1 MNKITIQDILD
12 YKKSSKPFAT
22 LTSYDYS
29 SAKIVDS
36 TGIPLILVGDSAA
49 MVMLGYKNTLPITMD
64 EMLVFVKAVSRGTKK
79 ALVVA
84 DMPFMSYQSSVE
96 QALVNAGLFVKEGNA
111 NAVKLEGGERVIPQI
126 IAMVQSGIP
135 VMGHLGLTPQ
145 SFHQMSGYKIQGKD
159 KYSAKRI
166 IENAISIQKAGVF
179 SLVLEGIPTEL
190 AKIITDKLDIPTIGI
205 CAGPFCD
212 GQVQVYHDIL
222 GLDNTFNPKHAKK
235 YADLQLIVTQ
245 AIHSYIDDVSSRKF
259 PGTEHSTKL
268 NSTVLKSIL

>member
-12 YKKSSKPFAT
+12 YKKSRKPFAT

-49 MVMLGYKNTLPITMD
+49 MVMLGYENTLPITMD
-64 EMLVFVKAVSRGTKK
+64 EMLVFVKAVSRGSTN

-111 NAVKLEGGERVIPQI
+111 NAVKLEGGKRVIPQI
-126 IAMVQSGIP
+126 NAMVQSGIP

-145 SFHQMSGYKIQGKD
+145 SFHQLSGYSIQGKTPGD
-159 KYSAKRI
+159 AQKIIDDAKAV
-166 IENAISIQKAGVF
+166 EEAGGFAV
-179 SLVLEGIPTEL
+179 VLECVPESTAEEIKKTLTIPKLGIL
-190 AKIITDKLDIPTIGI
+190 
-205 CAGPFCD
+205 
-212 GQVQVYHDIL
+212 
-222 GLDNTFNPKHAKK
+222 
-235 YADLQLIVTQ
+235 
-245 AIHSYIDDVSSRKF
+245 
-259 PGTEHSTKL
+259 
-268 NSTVLKSIL
+268 